1 MIGRVGYIIMKDKR
15 KPQIR
20 KNVYLFEL
28 DSVRKTDEE
37 IEVAQNALLD
47 EIVLNGNVVV
57 MTYNQLVDSR
67 GFFSLLCNEKYEEKL
82 IRLFEMGAIRI
93 SRFGDV
99 RTVSQYL
106 LNSVDADKEF
116 IYSAIPIKYSQKRL
130 LALMKRCLTYSDL
143 SELNEYTKDN
153 LDDREK
159 DKLEDLFVEVIN
171 GEEQP
176 ADYLSEKDR
185 DYQLG
190 TYQNILKNLRGLL
203 STVLRISMLPDIY
216 LDPRNE
222 SEYKELKFV
231 NFMAAVLAF
240 YDLPDD
246 KIINVD
252 AEAFRRS
259 LGILG
264 ELEAWKNKNN
274 NRSVYIRE
282 IKKAWQTAPERIA
295 DELSYQYAEVI
306 VDLCYNYACENS
318 ICNISKHYN
327 VDELWRESGDKSSFR
342 VDFFGRF
349 AKTWRNG
356 AGAKDRFLTDETNKF
371 EPFADKDDQLY
382 KQLDR
387 VVRLVEY
394 IDYSQAGRA
403 DETNDQVVYRYEY
416 KDEEQHRQNK
426 RNIIGKIAH
435 GFGMAALCIIVACG
449 IELVF
454 NKLQNMMEGIISFNT
469 ALLSVIETIVWLFVT
484 EMLSTIISLKFPRL
498 LPLSD
503 ALAKIRESVVDGWR
517 ICRRKFT
524 AYSCSNKVQTEQTE
538 PYNIGKTIP
547 YICPAELKKY
557 RALRKSE
564 PEPKK
569 YFAESSIYPIAN
581 VEDSDLTAQL
591 IRQEELFHR
600 KYGLV
605 YQSKYNTMIV
615 DPIEGENG
623 IFPYERVLPT
633 GKNGVVII
641 ARYKGTFVLLKQYR
655 HAIRRMQYAFPR
667 GFAEEDDK
675 TPADNAIRELQEEI
689 HAVITKSPVFLG
701 RIVADSGLTG
711 GCAYVYSV
719 DIDSLELVED
729 HEGIVAIEQLS
740 DRELTSWINEG
751 KIDDGFTLGAYAL
764 YKCVASEAENKDI

>member
-1 MIGRVGYIIMKDKR
+1 M
-15 KPQIR
+15 
-20 KNVYLFEL
+20 
-28 DSVRKTDEE
+28 
-37 IEVAQNALLD
+37 
-47 EIVLNGNVVV
+47 
-57 MTYNQLVDSR
+57 
-67 GFFSLLCNEKYEEKL
+67 
-82 IRLFEMGAIRI
+82 
-93 SRFGDV
+93 
-99 RTVSQYL
+99 
-106 LNSVDADKEF
+106 
-116 IYSAIPIKYSQKRL
+116 
-130 LALMKRCLTYSDL
+130 
-143 SELNEYTKDN
+143 
-153 LDDREK
+153 
-159 DKLEDLFVEVIN
+159 
-171 GEEQP
+171 
-176 ADYLSEKDR
+176 
-185 DYQLG
+185 
-190 TYQNILKNLRGLL
+190 
-203 STVLRISMLPDIY
+203 
-216 LDPRNE
+216 
-222 SEYKELKFV
+222 
-231 NFMAAVLAF
+231 
-240 YDLPDD
+240 
-246 KIINVD
+246 
-252 AEAFRRS
+252 
-259 LGILG
+259 
-264 ELEAWKNKNN
+264 
-274 NRSVYIRE
+274 
-282 IKKAWQTAPERIA
+282 
-295 DELSYQYAEVI
+295 
-306 VDLCYNYACENS
+306 
-318 ICNISKHYN
+318 
-327 VDELWRESGDKSSFR
+327 DELWRESGDKSSFR

-394 IDYSQAGRA
+394 IDYSQAGHA

-416 KDEEQHRQNK
+416 KDEEQRRQNK

-454 NKLQNMMEGIISFNT
+454 NKLQSMMEGIISFNT

-764 YKCVASEAENKDI
+764 YKCEASEIENKHS

>member
-1 MIGRVGYIIMKDKR
+1 MKDKR

-82 IRLFEMGAIRI
+82 IRLFEMGAVRI

-153 LDDREK
+153 LDDQEK

-403 DETNDQVVYRYEY
+403 DETND
-416 KDEEQHRQNK
+416 
-426 RNIIGKIAH
+426 
-435 GFGMAALCIIVACG
+435 
-449 IELVF
+449 
-454 NKLQNMMEGIISFNT
+454 
-469 ALLSVIETIVWLFVT
+469 
-484 EMLSTIISLKFPRL
+484 
-498 LPLSD
+498 
-503 ALAKIRESVVDGWR
+503 
-517 ICRRKFT
+517 
-524 AYSCSNKVQTEQTE
+524 
-538 PYNIGKTIP
+538 
-547 YICPAELKKY
+547 
-557 RALRKSE
+557 
-564 PEPKK
+564 
-569 YFAESSIYPIAN
+569 
-581 VEDSDLTAQL
+581 
-591 IRQEELFHR
+591 
-600 KYGLV
+600 
-605 YQSKYNTMIV
+605 
-615 DPIEGENG
+615 
-623 IFPYERVLPT
+623 
-633 GKNGVVII
+633 
-641 ARYKGTFVLLKQYR
+641 
-655 HAIRRMQYAFPR
+655 
-667 GFAEEDDK
+667 
-675 TPADNAIRELQEEI
+675 
-689 HAVITKSPVFLG
+689 
-701 RIVADSGLTG
+701 
-711 GCAYVYSV
+711 
-719 DIDSLELVED
+719 
-729 HEGIVAIEQLS
+729 
-740 DRELTSWINEG
+740 
-751 KIDDGFTLGAYAL
+751 
-764 YKCVASEAENKDI
+764 

>member
-1 MIGRVGYIIMKDKR
+1 MKDKR

-28 DSVRKTDEE
+28 DSVRKTNEE

-82 IRLFEMGAIRI
+82 IRLFEMGAVRI

-176 ADYLSEKDR
+176 VDYLSEKDR
-185 DYQLG
+185 DYRLRK
-190 TYQNILKNLRGLL
+190 YQDILKNLRGLL

-222 SEYKELKFV
+222 SEYKNLKFV

-246 KIINVD
+246 KMINVD
-252 AEAFRRS
+252 AEDFRRS

-282 IKKAWQTAPERIA
+282 IKKAWQAVPKSSA

-356 AGAKDRFLTDETNKF
+356 AGVKDRFLTDETNKF
-371 EPFADKDDQLY
+371 EPFADKDDRLY

-416 KDEEQHRQNK
+416 KDEEQRRQNK

-454 NKLQNMMEGIISFNT
+454 NKLQSMMEEIISFNT

-484 EMLSTIISLKFPRL
+484 EMLSTGISIIIPKALARISARFSLPLDTFPEF

-503 ALAKIRESVVDGWR
+503 ALVKIRESVVDGWR
-517 ICRRKFT
+517 ICQRKFT
-524 AYSCSNKVQTEQTE
+524 AYSCSDKVQTEQTE
-538 PYNIGKTIP
+538 PYNIGKAIP

-569 YFAESSIYPIAN
+569 CFAESSIYPIAN

-655 HAIRRMQYAFPR
+655 HAI
-667 GFAEEDDK
+667 
-675 TPADNAIRELQEEI
+675 
-689 HAVITKSPVFLG
+689 
-701 RIVADSGLTG
+701 
-711 GCAYVYSV
+711 
-719 DIDSLELVED
+719 
-729 HEGIVAIEQLS
+729 
-740 DRELTSWINEG
+740 
-751 KIDDGFTLGAYAL
+751 
-764 YKCVASEAENKDI
+764 

>member
-1 MIGRVGYIIMKDKR
+1 MKDKR

-37 IEVAQNALLD
+37 IEIAQNALLD

-67 GFFSLLCNEKYEEKL
+67 GFFSLLCNDKYEEKL

-93 SRFGDV
+93 SRFGDI

-106 LNSVDADKEF
+106 LNSIDADKEF

-153 LDDREK
+153 LDDQEK

-176 ADYLSEKDR
+176 VDYLSEKDR

-222 SEYKELKFV
+222 SEYKNLKFV

-246 KIINVD
+246 KMINVD

-282 IKKAWQTAPERIA
+282 IKKAWQTVPESSA

-327 VDELWRESGDKSSFR
+327 VDELWRESGDKSSFC

-371 EPFADKDDQLY
+371 ESFVDKDEQLY

-416 KDEEQHRQNK
+416 KDEEQRRQNK

-449 IELVF
+449 IELGF
-454 NKLQNMMEGIISFNT
+454 NKLQSMMEGIISFNT

-524 AYSCSNKVQTEQTE
+524 AYSCSDKVQTEQTE
-538 PYNIGKTIP
+538 PYNIGNAIP

-569 YFAESSIYPIAN
+569 CFAESSIYPIAD

-615 DPIEGENG
+615 DPIKGKNG

-641 ARYKGTFVLLKQYR
+641 VRYKGTFVLLKQYR

-667 GFAEEDDK
+667 GFAEEADK

-719 DIDSLELVED
+719 DIDSVELVED

-740 DRELTSWINEG
+740 DRELTSWINKG

-764 YKCVASEAENKDI
+764 YKCVASEAENKHS